1 MDKDTEIFKGTS
13 FAHLA
18 EDIYKTSKKKETQIN
33 LLISELKPLM
43 QNIGDAT
50 IIVPLIKDYLE
61 IGVKNDELIVKLTA
75 VVQRMIANKNTG
87 NDIDFGI
94 TEDEKKQLLDTLEE
108 MGQVEKSVA
117 DVKVKTSE
125 SLNVQ
130 TKEK

>member
-18 EDIYKTSKKKETQIN
+18 EEIYKTSKKKETQIN

-50 IIVPLIKDYLE
+50 IIVPLIKDYLD